1 MELTRNE
8 VLDLLNNLQEQR
20 ENIRLSKEEVRFL
33 IFLVKFYLHTLDMYN

>member
-20 ENIRLSKEEVRFL
+20 EDIRLSKAEVRFL
-33 IFLVKFYLHTLDMYN
+33 IFLIKFYLHTLDM